1 MATSDGE
8 PPGDRRG
15 QGTLAT
21 AAATISV
28 QVGRSV
34 AMVRVAGKID
44 MVTVSALRE
53 ALSFAVD
60 GAVRRVLVDL
70 AAVTFLDVGGV
81 GALATAAERLRDAG
95 LGQLVVVDP
104 SAVARRILQL
114 TGMDEQIT
122 IRTSPASDGD
132 A

>member
-1 MATSDGE
+1 MAASDGE
-8 PPGDRRG
+8 PLGDRQG

-81 GALATAAERLRDAG
+81 GALATAADRLRNAG
-95 LGQLVVVDP
+95 RGQLVVVDP
-104 SAVARRILQL
+104 SAVVRRILQL
-114 TGMDEQIT
+114 TGVDQQIT
-122 IRTSPASDGD
+122 IRTSAVSDGGS
-132 A
+132 